1 MSDFPTP
8 DTLQSFTFPDLD
20 TELRVAA
27 AGAEPWFVASDAGA
41 ILGADYVEAALTTFD
56 EDDREH
62 LALPTGSVLLLIS
75 EPAVYQLALGS
86 DHPRAK
92 VFLRWLTHDVVPAI
106 RRGDR
111 AGVSQLSRRELA
123 QMIIDAEDARERAE
137 LWAGTLEAVTAELAS
152 KAEAF
157 DAFLEADGTYSMGTV
172 ANLLGIGRNTLFKRL
187 REEKILQADNRP
199 YQRYA
204 HHFKVTAGAH
214 DQNGKEV
221 AHHTTQVHASGV
233 EFIRKRLVAPSLF
246 AMAG

>member
-20 TELRVAA
+20 AELRVAS

-41 ILGADYVEAALTTFD
+41 LLGVEYVETALASLD

-62 LALPTGSVLLLIS
+62 LALPTGSVLRLIS
-75 EPAVYQLALGS
+75 EPAVYKLALGS
-86 DHPRAK
+86 DHPHAK
-92 VFLRWLTHDVVPAI
+92 GFLRWLTHDVVPAV
-106 RRGDR
+106 RRG
-111 AGVSQLSRRELA
+111 ALNGVNRLGRRELA

-137 LWAGTLEAVTAELAS
+137 VWAGTLEAVTAELAA

-157 DAFLEADGTYSMGTV
+157 DAFLEADGTYTMGTV

-204 HHFKVTAGAH
+204 HHFKVTAGAD

-221 AHHTTQVHASGV
+221 AHHSTQVHSSGV